1 MKQKI
6 FDKTVIKFLM
16 VGILNTV
23 VGAATIFLLYN
34 VAHCSYWL
42 SSSASYVGV
51 GVVSFFLN
59 KYFTF
64 QNNAWSWGQIGKF
77 VANMAVC
84 YLLAYGLAKP
94 FVLYLLAGQT
104 IQLQENIALLVGMC
118 LYTVLNYIGQRFFA
132 FRKTER

>member
-51 GVVSFFLN
+51 GVVSFFLISILRS
-59 KYFTF
+59 KTTP
-64 QNNAWSWGQIGKF
+64 GPGGK
-77 VANMAVC
+77 
-84 YLLAYGLAKP
+84 
-94 FVLYLLAGQT
+94 
-104 IQLQENIALLVGMC
+104 
-118 LYTVLNYIGQRFFA
+118 
-132 FRKTER
+132 